1 MLKRSR
7 TEKVKQGAVSV
18 SELALELARDRTFRK
33 RLLSALEHGSAAH
46 RRVPRRPGLIE
57 TAQRIASDR
66 ALQGELRRAR
76 EDLAEAY
83 ARLEAKRRGN
93 RLRTAALLA
102 GVASA
107 AGAVPVLRRRVSRTN
122 ARPRSLDDMTKDE
135 LYARAQEAEI
145 PGRSEMSKEQL
156 VAALRRQTS

>member
-1 MLKRSR
+1 MLRRSR
-7 TEKVKQGAVSV
+7 TEKVKQSAASV
-18 SELALELARDRTFRK
+18 SELALELARDRRFRK

-46 RRVPRRPGLIE
+46 RRVPRRQGLVE
-57 TAQRIASDR
+57 TVERVVSDR
-66 ALQGELRRAR
+66 ALQGELRKAR

-83 ARLEAKRRGN
+83 ARLDAKRRGN
-93 RLRTAALLA
+93 RLRTAVVLA

-107 AGAVPVLRRRVSRTN
+107 AGAVPVLRRRVSRPTGK
-122 ARPRSLDDMTKDE
+122 PRSLDDMTKDE

-156 VAALRRQTS
+156 VAALRANG

>member
-1 MLKRSR
+1 MLRRSR
-7 TEKVKQGAVSV
+7 TEKVKQSAVSV
-18 SELALELARDRTFRK
+18 SELALELARDRRFRK
-33 RLLSALEHGSAAH
+33 RLLSALEHGSAVH
-46 RRVPRRPGLIE
+46 RRVPRRQGLVE
-57 TAQRIASDR
+57 TVQRVASDR
-66 ALQGELRRAR
+66 ALQGELRKAR

-93 RLRTAALLA
+93 RLRTAVVMA

-107 AGAVPVLRRRVSRTN
+107 AGAVPLLRRRVSRQTGQ
-122 ARPRSLDDMTKDE
+122 PQSLDDMTKDE

-156 VAALRRQTS
+156 VAALRANG